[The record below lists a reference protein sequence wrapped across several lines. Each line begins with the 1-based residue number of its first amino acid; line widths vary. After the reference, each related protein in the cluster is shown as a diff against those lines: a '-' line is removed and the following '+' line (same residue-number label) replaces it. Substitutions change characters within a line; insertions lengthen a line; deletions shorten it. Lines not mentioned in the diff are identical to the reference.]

1 MSSPLILPE
10 VSNAIISGI
19 IKELPA
25 GAVKTWGQVE
35 WLSKSS
41 EQPIYLFIINIAGD
55 NPVLQFKHPKK
66 HLNVTP
72 QAMVYNVTN
81 ETVAQAKFFNRSFLP
96 TFFIFDNYMHV
107 LALEMKL
114 KPARY
119 AVQYRKFE

>member
-1 MSSPLILPE
+1 MALILPE
-10 VSNAIISGI
+10 VSGAIISGI

-35 WLSKSS
+35 WLSHSS

-55 NPVLQFKHPKK
+55 NPVLQFKHPKQ

-72 QAMVYNVTN
+72 QAMMYNVTN

-96 TFFIFDNYMHV
+96 TFFIFDNYMHA
-107 LALEMKL
+107 LGLEMKL
-114 KPARY
+114 KPAGY
-119 AVQYRKFE
+119 AVQWKKFE

>member
-1 MSSPLILPE
+1 MALILPE
-10 VSNAIISGI
+10 VSNAIISAI

-35 WLSKSS
+35 WLSHSS

-55 NPVLQFKHPKK
+55 NPVLQFKHPKQ

-72 QAMVYNVTN
+72 QAMMYNVTH
-81 ETVAQAKFFNRSFLP
+81 ETVVQAKFFNRTFLP

-114 KPARY
+114 KPAGY

>member
-1 MSSPLILPE
+1 MTLILPE
-10 VSNAIISGI
+10 ASGAIISAI

-25 GAVKTWGQVE
+25 GAVQTWGQVE
-35 WLSKSS
+35 WLCKSS

-55 NPVLQFKHPKK
+55 NPVLQFKHPKQ

-72 QAMVYNVTN
+72 QAMMYNVSN

-96 TFFIFDNYMHV
+96 TFFIFDNCMHA

-114 KPARY
+114 KPAGY
-119 AVQYRKFE
+119 AVQWKKFE